1 MKHLTLDKKSIRP
14 WLVLLGCCMMQGG
27 SLGVVMNSMGLF
39 FTAVSADVGFSVGGI
54 SMYKTIAGL
63 SSCILLPFVGRVL
76 YRFDTRLTLSAS
88 ALVMGVCTILMAGF
102 QELWQW
108 YLSAFVLG
116 IASAMLLTTSEP
128 IILANWFHEKLGLVI
143 GISAAFSGVM
153 GMVCNMALERV
164 IHAMGWRFAYLVT
177 GLVCL
182 VMILPMTLFVVR
194 LKPEMVGCKPY
205 GKQQDVSAP
214 EEAPL
219 PMSRGS
225 RFVVVCALTVSTG
238 LMMFCI
244 GFSAQIVTYATSM
257 GKSMATGAFLVSCSM
272 IANAAGKVLLGQI
285 HDARGLK
292 WTCVAGVLF
301 GIPAFCLLFSSS
313 TAAMTAG
320 CLFYGAAMSLGVIGP
335 PLLTRKFF
343 RGSDYPKTFSVVMML
358 STLASSFSTGI
369 LGWMYDCSGSYGPAL
384 WLCMGMCLSFLVLC
398 VGMLI
403 HYRRLTG
410 YTKMKRR

>member
-1 MKHLTLDKKSIRP
+1 MKHLTLDKKRIRP

-39 FTAVSADVGFSVGGI
+39 FTAVSADLGFSVGGI

-76 YRFDTRLTLSAS
+76 YRFDTRLILSAS
-88 ALVMGVCTILMAGF
+88 AVTMGVCTMLMAGF

-108 YLSAFVLG
+108 YVSSFVLG

-128 IILANWFHEKLGLVI
+128 IILANWFHEKLGSVI
-143 GISAAFSGVM
+143 GISAAFSGVL
-153 GMVCNMALERV
+153 GMACNMALERV
-164 IHAMGWRFAYLVT
+164 IFAMGWRFAYLVT
-177 GLVCL
+177 GLVCM
-182 VMILPMTLFVVR
+182 VMILPMTLFAVR
-194 LKPEMVGCKPY
+194 LKPEMVGCAPY
-205 GKQQDVSAP
+205 GQRQTAHAH
-214 EEAPL
+214 EENAL
-219 PMSRGS
+219 SMGRGS
-225 RFVVVCALTVSTG
+225 SLAVMCALVLSTG

-244 GFSAQIVTYATSM
+244 GFSPQIVTYATSM

-272 IANAAGKVLLGQI
+272 ISNAAGKVLLGQI
-285 HDARGLK
+285 YDAKGLK
-292 WTCVAGVLF
+292 WTCITGVLF

-313 TAAMTAG
+313 TTAMTAG
-320 CLFYGAAMSLGVIGP
+320 CLLYGAAMSLGVIGP

-343 RGSDYPKTFSVVMML
+343 RGSDYSRKFSVVMML
-358 STLASSFSTGI
+358 STLVSSFSTGI
-369 LGWMYDCSGSYGPAL
+369 FGWMYDCSGSYESVL
-384 WLCMGMCLSFLVLC
+384 SLCIGMCLAFLALC

-410 YTKMKRR
+410 YTKS